1 MRLKCILL
9 QFIIILPLFSQNST
23 LTEIDSILNESYNKF
38 VELQFMESLMLADK
52 SLLLSKEHQY
62 EKGQIY
68 SNLYIARVLQ
78 EFGLK
83 MEVLRYIQNIENE
96 KYLKEDPFVEAEIQR
111 LKGRIASSQ
120 RLYSL
125 EKSHYLKQLEISEK
139 ITDTKKKQMSI
150 TMAYFFIQH
159 LYAKQNK
166 LDSAEVYQNK
176 LKEHL
181 SISNDSVISYY
192 YISSYIDKGL
202 LYTNLGRY
210 DEAAEQLDKSLDLI
224 QNSNKSLLFYSFQI
238 YGDLEMARG
247 DTLKAISYYKRALD
261 YSVGIGINHKTKYLH
276 KKLADCLINNEHTV
290 DEAKRHLREYNS
302 INDSLERHNRMVVD
316 MILSDVIKDSDEA
329 SAQKSKIYKYIVM
342 GLIFVSILI
351 VSFFFAKNRRSH
363 KKLRKKNRQLI
374 STVEKV
380 EMLEEKLENNIFKD
394 IIELAKSNSP
404 EFLPLFGKG
413 YPEFVGV
420 IKELDPAIRSSELYF
435 IALAYLNF
443 STKDI
448 ANYTFVTTRAVQVRK
463 NRMRKKYN
471 IPSEVDFNEWFR
483 SLSNGGGYR

>member
-1 MRLKCILL
+1 MRLTCILL
-9 QFIIILPLFSQNST
+9 QFIIILPLFSQNTT

-38 VELQFMESLMLADK
+38 VELQFMESFKLADK

-83 MEVLRYIQNIENE
+83 MEALRYIQNIENE

-247 DTLKAISYYKRALD
+247 DTLKAISYYKRALAHSLD
-261 YSVGIGINHKTKYLH
+261 LNINHKTMYLH
-276 KKLADCLINNEHTV
+276 KKISDCLINNELTV
-290 DEAKRHLREYNS
+290 DEAKNHLMEYNT
-302 INDSLERHNRMVVD
+302 INDSLEKHNKMVLD
-316 MILSDVIKDSDEA
+316 LMLSNIIKDKDE
-329 SAQKSKIYKYIVM
+329 SKAEQNRLFQYVVM
-342 GLIFVSILI
+342 GLILVSMII
-351 VSFFFAKNRRSH
+351 VTFFFLRNKKSNRRLS
-363 KKLRKKNRQLI
+363 KKNEQLA
-374 STVEKV
+374 STTEKV
-380 EMLEEKLENNIFKD
+380 EMLEEELENNIFQD

-404 EFLPLFGKG
+404 EFLPLFAKG
-413 YPEFVGV
+413 YPEFVEAM
-420 IKELDPAIRSSELYF
+420 KELDPAIRSSELYF
-435 IALAYLNF
+435 SALVYLNF

-448 ANYTFVTTRAVQVRK
+448 ANFTFVTTRAVQVRK

-471 IPSEVDFNEWFR
+471 IPSEIDFNKWFR
-483 SLSNGGGYR
+483 NL